1 MSDTPDTPSN
11 SSSEGN
17 DANGGEER
25 DSSLSVQPVQLQD
38 EMERSF
44 LDYAMSVIMSRALP
58 DVRDG
63 LKPVHRRIIWDM
75 DQQGFR
81 PDRAHVKSARVSG
94 DTMAKYHPHGDSAIY
109 DALVRMAQ
117 PFSLRH
123 PLIDFHGNYGSPDFG
138 PAASRYCI
146 TGDTRVRLADGS
158 SVRIEDLVDA
168 PLDSDRD
175 LDLDVLDRDG
185 KPVHAS
191 KAFNSGVHPTK
202 RITSTSGFSLR
213 GSHNHLVLCLVPVA
227 GVPMFQWL
235 QLDEITPGTVV
246 CLARNAWMDVVPT
259 ARESLLGVLAGAWV
273 SEGWASDTRA
283 GFNNTDRSFFED
295 VLYAY
300 DQLIGGPRYVSS
312 RNTRVDRKEI
322 FELDIQKMDAFMAG
336 PLAELVGKKAAD
348 KFIPEVVWRGGW
360 GVKRSFLMA
369 CFEGDGGPRVAA
381 DGFTIHYTTYSER
394 LGRELQEML
403 AEFGVIA
410 TRKQYTRPS
419 GAVEQRLIIS
429 GLRNVRAF
437 AKRIGFLSTKQ
448 AKLAEL
454 ITHAPQRPH
463 RLSHDHVPYVAD
475 FVRSETA
482 FDTRGSGRKWLT
494 THNFDRVERW
504 ESERLR
510 IIDRI
515 KDPQILATILPVMD
529 AGYRFEE
536 IVSISD
542 EAPEA
547 VYSIR
552 VDSDDHSFLA
562 GGFVNHNTEC
572 RLHPLAMQLLADIE
586 EDTVNMLP
594 NYDNTTEE
602 PEVLPARFP
611 NLLVNGSQGIAVGM
625 ATSIPPHNLGEVID
639 ATIHLIDH
647 PDASSDDLMA
657 FVKGPDFPTGGS
669 ILGRAGIID
678 AYRTGRGSIKMRATA
693 AIEEGKRGQM
703 QILVTQ
709 LPYQTSCNA
718 IAGRIQELVDG
729 GELDGIADVNDNSAG
744 GKTSLIIT
752 LKRDANAN
760 VVLNNLYKLTQLQT
774 SFPVNM
780 VALVEGVPRT
790 LNLVQALKGYVN
802 HQVEVI
808 TRRTEF
814 RLDKARRREH
824 ILEGR
829 MKALNVIDA
838 IIALIRSSDDPAA
851 AKAGLMAEPFE
862 FSEIQATDIL
872 EMRLSQ
878 LTRLSRIDIEKELDD
893 VRARIVE
900 LQSILDSDEKL
911 RDVIKSEMIA
921 VKEEFATPRVCTIAF
936 DSGEMTDLDLVDDKE
951 LVIVMTEAQYVK
963 AVDAA
968 SFKTQGRGGRGV
980 AGAKLKT
987 DDIVRHVIFTTAH
1000 AFLLFFSNR
1009 GKVYR
1014 LRAMDIP
1021 ERERQAKGMP
1031 IVNLLP
1037 LQAGETIQAIID
1049 TRDFAGERNLF
1060 FATRLGVVK
1069 KTAFT
1074 EYDSGRRDGLIAL
1087 NLRER
1092 DELVRVIETSGS
1104 DDIFMVTRKG
1114 ITIRFN
1120 ENEVRPMGRAASGV
1134 RGMKLKAGDE
1144 LVSVDVAR
1152 DDTAILMVT
1161 ESGYGKR
1168 TQLDKFNVQ
1177 GRGGQGVIG
1186 IRLTGKKGQVVAAFM
1201 VGLDDDIVAVSSGG
1215 VTIRMG
1221 VREISSQGRDATG
1234 VRLMSL
1240 DEGQTVASVALIL
1253 ASDEE

>member
-1 MSDTPDTPSN
+1 MSDDNNTPDDITPDD
-11 SSSEGN
+11 SSSDDGDGAAAAAAAAAANN
-17 DANGGEER
+17 DGT
-25 DSSLSVQPVQLQD
+25 DTSLSVQPVALQD

-138 PAASRYCI
+138 PAASRY
-146 TGDTRVRLADGS
+146 
-158 SVRIEDLVDA
+158 
-168 PLDSDRD
+168 
-175 LDLDVLDRDG
+175 
-185 KPVHAS
+185 
-191 KAFNSGVHPTK
+191 
-202 RITSTSGFSLR
+202 
-213 GSHNHLVLCLVPVA
+213 
-227 GVPMFQWL
+227 
-235 QLDEITPGTVV
+235 
-246 CLARNAWMDVVPT
+246 
-259 ARESLLGVLAGAWV
+259 
-273 SEGWASDTRA
+273 
-283 GFNNTDRSFFED
+283 
-295 VLYAY
+295 
-300 DQLIGGPRYVSS
+300 
-312 RNTRVDRKEI
+312 
-322 FELDIQKMDAFMAG
+322 
-336 PLAELVGKKAAD
+336 
-348 KFIPEVVWRGGW
+348 
-360 GVKRSFLMA
+360 
-369 CFEGDGGPRVAA
+369 
-381 DGFTIHYTTYSER
+381 
-394 LGRELQEML
+394 
-403 AEFGVIA
+403 
-410 TRKQYTRPS
+410 
-419 GAVEQRLIIS
+419 
-429 GLRNVRAF
+429 
-437 AKRIGFLSTKQ
+437 
-448 AKLAEL
+448 
-454 ITHAPQRPH
+454 
-463 RLSHDHVPYVAD
+463 
-475 FVRSETA
+475 
-482 FDTRGSGRKWLT
+482 
-494 THNFDRVERW
+494 
-504 ESERLR
+504 
-510 IIDRI
+510 
-515 KDPQILATILPVMD
+515 
-529 AGYRFEE
+529 
-536 IVSISD
+536 
-542 EAPEA
+542 
-547 VYSIR
+547 
-552 VDSDDHSFLA
+552 
-562 GGFVNHNTEC
+562 TEC
-572 RLHPLAMQLLADIE
+572 RLHPLAMQLLADID

-647 PDASSDDLMA
+647 PESTPDDLMQ

-693 AIEEGKRGQM
+693 TIEEGKRGGM

-790 LNLVQALKGYVN
+790 INLLQALQGYVN

-808 TRRTEF
+808 TRRTMF
-814 RLDKARRREH
+814 RLDKAKRREH

-829 MKALNVIDA
+829 LKALNVIDE
-838 IIALIRSSDDPAA
+838 IIALIRSSDDPAS
-851 AKAGLMAEPFE
+851 AKQGLMAVPFE
-862 FSEIQATDIL
+862 FTEIQATDIL

-878 LTRLSRIDIEKELDD
+878 LTRLSRIDIEREIDD
-893 VRARIVE
+893 VRARIIE

-911 RDVIKSEMIA
+911 RGVIKSEMSAI
-921 VKEEFATPRVCTIAF
+921 KDEFATPRVCKITF
-936 DSGEMTDLDLVDDKE
+936 DSGEMSIEDLVDDKE
-951 LVIVMTEAQYVK
+951 LVIVMTEAQYIK
-963 AVDAA
+963 AVPAG

-980 AGAKLKT
+980 SGAKLKT
-987 DDIVRHVIFTTAH
+987 DDIVRHVIFTTSH

-1014 LRAMDIP
+1014 LRALEIP

-1060 FATRLGVVK
+1060 FATRQGVVK
-1069 KTAFT
+1069 KTAFN

-1087 NLRER
+1087 NLREH

-1104 DDIFMVTRKG
+1104 DDIFMVSRRG
-1114 ITIRFN
+1114 MTIRFN

-1134 RGMKLKAGDE
+1134 RGMKLRTGDE

-1168 TQLDKFNVQ
+1168 TQLDRFNVQ

-1186 IRLTGKKGQVVAAFM
+1186 IRLTGKKGEVVAAFM
-1201 VGLDDDIVAVSSGG
+1201 VALDDDIVAVSSGG

-1221 VREISSQGRDATG
+1221 VRDISSQGRDATG

-1240 DEGQTVASVALIL
+1240 DNGQTVASVALIL
-1253 ASDEE
+1253 ASDDE